1 MNGTVISTIFL
12 VLAGLLA
19 LGGLTLT
26 LLSLPGVWL
35 IFLSAV
41 IIAILGGFET
51 ITGLTLLILF
61 FICIFSTI
69 VDNLLLTLVS
79 KKSGASNYGA
89 LGALIGGM
97 LGLLIAN
104 IPGMLIGPFV
114 GAVLAEYLL
123 AKKSFNQSIKSGWAS
138 FVGFL
143 LGTGLKILINIGLII
158 FIASKAL

>member
-1 MNGTVISTIFL
+1 MI
-12 VLAGLLA
+12 LAGLLA
-19 LGGLTLT
+19 LGGLILT
-26 LLSLPGVWL
+26 ILSLPGVWL
-35 IFLSAV
+35 IFLSALIV
-41 IIAILGGFET
+41 AILGDFQT
-51 ITGLTLLILF
+51 ITVLTLLILF
-61 FICIFSTI
+61 SLCILSTV
-69 VDNLLLTLVS
+69 VDNLLLALVS

-89 LGALIGGM
+89 LGALLGGM

-104 IPGMLIGPFV
+104 IPGMLIGPFL

-123 AKKSFNQSIKSGWAS
+123 AKKSFNQSLKSGWAS